1 MAILE
6 NLADISLEAAPWL
19 LLGFL
24 CAGLIKAWLPA
35 DLINRW
41 LGGDGIWPVTKA
53 ALIGAPL
60 PLCSCGVLPAATS
73 LRRNGASRSSTVSF
87 LIATPETGVD
97 SLALSYALLGPVMAL
112 IRPVA
117 AIGSAIFTGLLT
129 LVFGAERARAQVPAD
144 GDMLAVFEESCG
156 DNQCSDKRCTT
167 PPVTRQ
173 GLISRTLDGLRYGLV
188 DMVDDLVLW
197 LAFGLLLA
205 ALMQTFAPPM
215 VLADWGSGLPAML
228 LMLLVGIPT
237 YICATASTPI
247 AAALLIAGVS
257 PGTVLVFLLA
267 GPATNIATM
276 GVIHQ
281 EMGTKV
287 LIAYLTG
294 IAVSSVG
301 FGLLTDALLQAYGID
316 VHAQVSAAPDW
327 LPAWLVYSA
336 ATVLLLAA
344 VVSLAKRLQQRLP
357 SAARENHSH

>member
-1 MAILE
+1 MMAILE

-41 LGGDGIWPVTKA
+41 LGGDGVWPVTKA

-129 LVFGAERARAQVPAD
+129 LLFGAERARAQAPAD

-215 VLADWGSGLPAML
+215 LLADWGSGLPAML
-228 LMLLVGIPT
+228 LMLLVDS
-237 YICATASTPI
+237 YLHLRHRLHAHRRS
-247 AAALLIAGVS
+247 AADRRRLAGHGAGVS
-257 PGTVLVFLLA
+257 A
-267 GPATNIATM
+267 GRT
-276 GVIHQ
+276 GHQ
-281 EMGTKV
+281 YRHHGRDPSGNGNQG
-287 LIAYLTG
+287 A
-294 IAVSSVG
+294 
-301 FGLLTDALLQAYGID
+301 D
-316 VHAQVSAAPDW
+316 
-327 LPAWLVYSA
+327 
-336 ATVLLLAA
+336 
-344 VVSLAKRLQQRLP
+344 RLSDRHRCQQRRFR
-357 SAARENHSH
+357 SAHRCPAAGLRHRCPCPGQRRP